1 MSCKYIL
8 LEFSLFINNR
18 LKIIIL
24 WNKLVLN
31 YLILN
36 NKF

>member
-1 MSCKYIL
+1 MSSIYIL